1 MGGTQEYN
9 SVEGI
14 AIIGISGRFPGANN
28 IEEFWQNLQAG
39 IESIYQL
46 ADEDLLAAGIAPS
59 CLDDSNYVKAS
70 GILKDIDLFDA
81 AFFDVNPKEAEIT
94 DPQQRLF
101 LECAWEALESAGYD
115 SNRCENRIGV
125 YAGAGFNNYL
135 NFDLNT
141 DHVGSSQCYQKLI
154 GNDKDFLSTRVS
166 YKLNLTGPSLTV
178 QTACSTSLVAITL
191 ACQSLIN
198 YQCDMALAGGVSI
211 RVPHKTGY
219 LYQPG
224 GTLSPDGHCRAF
236 DAQAQGTTV
245 GNGVGVVLLKRLE
258 DAIAEGDHIYAVIK
272 GWAINNDGSH
282 KVGYTA
288 PSVDGQAEAI
298 AEAIMLAGIE
308 PETISYVEAHGT
320 GTTLGDPIEIAALT
334 KVFRSSTYKKGFC
347 AIGSVK
353 TNIGHLDAAAG
364 VTGLIKTVLALKH
377 QQIPASLNF
386 EQPNPQIDFA
396 NSPFYVNTKLT
407 EWKPQLSPRRAGVSS
422 LGMGGTNA
430 HVVLEEAPVV
440 GVQGEQPTPN
450 PSQEGNKE
458 QGRKY
463 QLLVVSAKTES
474 ALETATDNLAQHLM
488 QHPDLNLADVAY
500 TLQVG
505 RREFNHRRVLVCE
518 DIQDAI
524 ATLQNRASQRIFTH
538 YQEPSDRPITFM
550 FPGQGSQYV
559 NMGKE
564 LYETELIFRESVD
577 RCCLILQPLL
587 NLDLRTVIYPQ
598 SDTETAQE
606 KLTQTSLAQPAL
618 FVIEYA
624 LAQLWMS
631 WGILPSA
638 MIGHSIGEYV
648 AACLAGVMSLKDA
661 LTLVVVRGRLMQQ
674 LPSGS
679 MLSISLSETE
689 VKPLLNENLSL
700 AASNAPSSCVVSGTD
715 AAINEL
721 FEQLLAQGVE
731 CRRLHTSHAFHS
743 QMMEPILQTFI
754 AEVKKIPLNSPQI
767 PFISNLTGTWISAQ
781 AATDANYWANHLR
794 QTVKFADG
802 VCLLW
807 QQPNRIFLEVGP
819 GRTLCNF
826 VKQQTG
832 VNQQPIL
839 SSLRHPQEEQA
850 DVLFLLNTLG
860 RFWLSG
866 VGIDWSSLYGS
877 ERRYRL
883 PLPTYPFE
891 RQSYWLEP
899 QKKPSESF
907 AVKQKQPDIAD
918 WFYLPVWQQAIAP
931 QAVKSEKQVLVF
943 ADTCEVGA
951 KIAKRLAGEGNR
963 VIIVWQGEQF
973 SKLSDREY
981 SINPR
986 QPDDYDA
993 LIEKLQ
999 FFGQIPDAI
1008 LHLWS
1013 ITKTEQTTSKIEYF
1027 DNCQN
1032 TGFYSLLFLAQSL
1045 SKHNVTQPVD
1055 ILVVTNDIYDV
1066 TGLEKLSPEK
1076 ATVLGM
1082 CKTIPQE
1089 YGNITCRSID
1099 IVLPAAGTFAENQLL
1114 DQLLAELNNHEYES
1128 AIAYGGENA
1137 IAYRG
1142 HHRWMLSYQPLRLD
1156 NNTPKLRHEGVYL
1169 ITGGLG
1175 GIGLEIAEYLAQ
1187 TVKAKLILISSSAFP
1202 SKDEWKDWL
1211 ATQDEEDKFSSKI
1224 RKLQELEQLGAE
1236 ILTLSADVA
1245 NAGQMQ
1251 AAITQAVD
1259 SFGEIH
1265 GVIHAAGIKLFRTV
1279 QEITRSECE
1288 QQLRANG
1295 YGLYIL
1301 EAALQGIELDFCVL
1315 ISSLSS
1321 VLGALG
1327 MAAYPAA
1334 HHFTDAFV
1342 YQHNQTSFTPWI
1354 SVNWDN
1360 WLTSQLVTELATK
1373 PEISTQFFMSNHE
1386 GVEVFKRILS
1396 LNKVNQIV
1404 VSTTDL
1410 QPRIEQWIK
1419 PSAVVAQTD
1428 SPALHSR
1435 PYLQNSYV
1443 APRNEIEETIAHIWQ
1458 EILGIEQV
1466 GIEDNFLEL
1475 GGDSLLSIQITAR
1488 ANKAGLR
1495 FTNQHLFE
1503 YPTIAQLAEI
1513 ASKTQTVF
1521 SEQGLVTGEVPLT
1534 PIQHWFFE
1542 QNLVDSHHWNQTV
1555 VLEVQQSLDTMLLQ
1569 AAVKHLLIHHDA
1581 LRLRFRAEASVWQQ
1595 VNTIPDEVVPFE
1607 QVDLSGLSLQEQEQ
1621 AFATSAT
1628 EIQASLNLT
1637 SGPIVRV
1644 VFFDLG
1650 THQPSR
1656 ILLAVHHLVID
1667 VGSWRILL
1675 EDLETAYQQL
1685 SQGKA
1690 IKLPPKTTS
1699 FKQWALRLTE
1709 YAQSIELQR
1718 EQVYWLADQRN
1729 WVSPLPV
1736 DYADGVN
1743 TVASAETISITLS
1756 GEETQALQEEITATY
1771 RVQTDDML
1779 LAALAQAFSKWTGTG
1794 SLLVDLEGNGRDVIF
1809 DDIDLSR
1816 TVGWFTNIAPVLLEI
1831 GETEETG
1838 EILKQVKE
1846 QLRSFPN
1853 QGLGYGVLRYL
1864 SGDEIIREKLRSRQR
1879 AGGFSRQQAEILF
1892 LYLGNYEQ
1900 TLPPSS
1906 LLKAPK
1912 SSGLSRSLRAQRSHL
1927 IEINALIVQGQ
1938 LQIDWIYSQNIHR
1951 QETIASL
1958 AQDFKTALLSLVNGN
1973 QSSTVPNYTPSDF
1986 AEFQSSQ
1993 WNQDDIDNILAA
2005 INQVTS

>member
-1 MGGTQEYN
+1 MGGTQDYN
-9 SVEGI
+9 SVI
-14 AIIGISGRFPGANN
+14 AIIGMSGRFPGANN
-28 IEEFWQNLQAG
+28 IAEFWQNLQAG
-39 IESIYQL
+39 IESTSQL
-46 ADEDLLAAGIAPS
+46 TDEELLSAGIAPS
-59 CLDDSNYVKAS
+59 CLYDNNYVKVS
-70 GILKDIDLFDA
+70 GVLKDIDLFDA

-94 DPQQRLF
+94 DPQHRLF
-101 LECAWEALESAGYD
+101 LECAWEALENGGYD
-115 SNRCENRIGV
+115 SNRCESRVGV

-191 ACQSLIN
+191 ACQSLMN

-224 GTLSPDGHCRAF
+224 GTLSPDGHCRTF

-258 DAIAEGDHIYAVIK
+258 DAIADGDHIYAVIK
-272 GWAINNDGSH
+272 GWAINNDGSM

-288 PSVDGQAEAI
+288 PSIDGQAEAI
-298 AEAIMLAGIE
+298 AEAIMLAGVK

-334 KVFRSSTYKKGFC
+334 KVFRTSTDKKGFC

-364 VTGLIKTVLALKH
+364 VTGLIKTALALKY
-377 QQIPASLNF
+377 QQIPPSLNF

-407 EWKPQLSPRRAGVSS
+407 EWKQELSPRRAGVSS
-422 LGMGGTNA
+422 LGMGGTNV
-430 HVVLEEAPVV
+430 HVVLEEAPIQVK
-440 GVQGEQPTPN
+440 
-450 PSQEGNKE
+450 SQKSKGASVLGGSADLK
-458 QGRKY
+458 
-463 QLLVVSAKTES
+463 QLAFKSQYLLCLSAKTES
-474 ALETATDNLAQHLM
+474 ALETATNNLAQHLM
-488 QHPDLNLADVAY
+488 QHPELNLADVAY

-505 RREFNHRRVLVCE
+505 RKEFNYRRILVCE
-518 DIQDAI
+518 DIQDAVN
-524 ATLQNRASQRIFTH
+524 ALENRTSQRVFSH
-538 YQEPSDRPITFM
+538 YQEPCDRPITFM
-550 FPGQGSQYV
+550 FPGQGSQYL

-564 LYETELIFRESVD
+564 LYQTESVFREAVD
-577 RCCLILQPLL
+577 SCCLILQTLL
-587 NLDLRTVIYPQ
+587 NLDLRSVIYPQ
-598 SDTETAQE
+598 ESDTETAQE
-606 KLTQTSLAQPAL
+606 KLKQTSLAQPAL
-618 FVIEYA
+618 FVIEYG

-631 WGILPSA
+631 WGISPSA

-648 AACLAGVMSLKDA
+648 AACLAGVMSLEDA
-661 LTLVVVRGRLMQQ
+661 LTLVAMRGRLMQQ

-679 MLSISLSETE
+679 MLSIPLSEAE
-689 VKPLLNENLSL
+689 VKLLLKEDLSL
-700 AASNAPSSCVVSGTD
+700 AASNAPSSCVVSGTHAEID
-715 AAINEL
+715 AL
-721 FEQLLAQGVE
+721 SEQLITQGIE

-743 QMMEPILQTFI
+743 QMMEPILQAFI
-754 AEVKKIPLNSPQI
+754 TEVKKVTLNPPQI

-781 AATDANYWANHLR
+781 EATDPHYWASHLR
-794 QTVKFADG
+794 QTVRFADG
-802 VCLLW
+802 ISVLL
-807 QQPNRIFLEVGP
+807 QEPNRILLEVGA
-819 GRTLCNF
+819 GRTLCTF
-826 VKQQTG
+826 VKQRAG
-832 VNQQPIL
+832 INQQPIL
-839 SSLRHPQEEQA
+839 SSLRHPKEEQA
-850 DVLFLLNTLG
+850 DVAFLLNTLG
-860 RFWLSG
+860 RLWFFG
-866 VGIDWSSLYGS
+866 VAVDWSGFYDS
-877 ERRYRL
+877 ERRYRI

-891 RQSYWLEP
+891 RQRYWIEP
-899 QKKPSESF
+899 KKKSSESF
-907 AVKQKQPDIAD
+907 AVNQKKPDIAD
-918 WFYLPVWQQAIAP
+918 WFYLPVWKQAIAP
-931 QAVKSEKQVLVF
+931 QLEKSEKQVLVF
-943 ADTCEVGA
+943 ADTCQVGSQ
-951 KIAKRLAGEGNR
+951 IVKRLKGEGNN
-963 VIIVWQGEQF
+963 VITVWQGEHF
-973 SKLSDREY
+973 SKLSDNEY
-981 SINPR
+981 TINPS
-986 QPDDYDA
+986 QSDDYDA
-993 LIEKLQ
+993 LIEELH
-999 FFGQIPDAI
+999 FFGQIPDQIA
-1008 LHLWS
+1008 HLWS
-1013 ITKTEQTTSKIEYF
+1013 ITPTEATTSGIEFF

-1045 SKHNVTQPVD
+1045 SKQNITQLID
-1055 ILVVTNDIYDV
+1055 ILVITNDIYDV

-1089 YGNITCRSID
+1089 YANISCRSID
-1099 IVLPAAGTFAENQLL
+1099 IVLPAAGTVLESQLS
-1114 DQLLAELNNHEYES
+1114 DQLLAELNAQKFES
-1128 AIAYGGENA
+1128 A

-1142 HHRWMLSYQPLRLD
+1142 HHRWVQSYEPLHLD
-1156 NNTPKLRHEGVYL
+1156 NEQPPKLRQEGVYL
-1169 ITGGLG
+1169 ITGGSG

-1187 TVKAKLILISSSAFP
+1187 TVKAKLVLIGSSAFP
-1202 SKDEWKDWL
+1202 SPDEWEQWL
-1211 ATQDEEDKFSSKI
+1211 ATHNEEDKFTSKI
-1224 RKLQELEQLGAE
+1224 RKLQELKQLGAE
-1236 ILTLSADVA
+1236 ILTLSVDVA
-1245 NAGQMQ
+1245 NPNQMQ

-1259 SFGEIH
+1259 RFGQIN

-1295 YGLYIL
+1295 HGLYIL
-1301 EAALQGIELDFCVL
+1301 ETALQGIELDFCVL

-1342 YQHNQTSFTPWI
+1342 YKHNQTNSTPWI

-1360 WLTSQLVTELATK
+1360 WLTSQLATELATK
-1373 PEISTQFFMSNHE
+1373 PEISTELFMSNHE
-1386 GVEVFKRILS
+1386 GVEVFQRVLS

-1404 VSTTDL
+1404 VSTTNL
-1410 QPRIEQWIK
+1410 QARIEQWIE
-1419 PSAVVAQTD
+1419 PLEIVVHTN

-1443 APRNEIEETIAHIWQ
+1443 APRNEIEQTIANIWQ
-1458 EILGIEQV
+1458 EILGIEQI

-1513 ASKTQTVF
+1513 ASRTQTVL
-1521 SEQGLVTGEVPLT
+1521 SEQGVVEGELPLT

-1542 QNLVDSHHWNQTV
+1542 QNLVDAHHWNQTV
-1555 VLEVQQSLDTMLLQ
+1555 VLEVQQSLNPVFLQ
-1569 AAVKHLLIHHDA
+1569 QVLQHLLIHHDA
-1581 LRLRFRAEASVWQQ
+1581 LRLRFQEEASGWQQ
-1595 VNTIPDEVVPFE
+1595 INASPDEVVPFE
-1607 QVDLSGLSLQEQEQ
+1607 EIDLSGLSPQQQEQ
-1621 AFATSAT
+1621 AFEASAT

-1644 VFFDLG
+1644 AFFNFG
-1650 THQPSR
+1650 TYQPSR
-1656 ILLAVHHLVID
+1656 ILLAIHHLAID
-1667 VGSWRILL
+1667 VGSWQILL

-1685 SQGKA
+1685 SQGQT
-1690 IKLPPKTTS
+1690 IKLQPKTTS

-1718 EQVYWLADQRN
+1718 EQVYWLAAERE

-1736 DYADGVN
+1736 DYADGAN
-1743 TVASAETISITLS
+1743 TVASAQTLS
-1756 GEETQALQEEITATY
+1756 VTLSVSETQALQEEIAATY
-1771 RVQTDDML
+1771 RVQTDDVL
-1779 LAALAQAFSKWTGTG
+1779 LAALAQAFSKWTGER
-1794 SLLVDLEGNGRDVIF
+1794 SLLIDLEGNGRDVIF
-1809 DDIDLSR
+1809 DDVDLSR
-1816 TVGWFTNIAPVLLEI
+1816 TVGWFTNIAPMLLEI
-1831 GETEETG
+1831 GEAEQTG

-1864 SGDEIIREKLRSRQR
+1864 SADEIITEKLRSL
-1879 AGGFSRQQAEILF
+1879 QQAEVLF

-1900 TLPPSS
+1900 TLPQSS

-1912 SSGLSRSLRAQRSHL
+1912 YSGLSRSLRAQRSHL

-1938 LQIDWIYSQNIHR
+1938 LKIDWIYSQNVHR
-1951 QETIASL
+1951 QETIERL
-1958 AQDFKTALLSLVNGN
+1958 TQTFKMALLSILIGS

-1986 AEFQSSQ
+1986 AEFESSQ
-1993 WNQDDIDNILAA
+1993 WSQDDIDNILTA
-2005 INQVTS
+2005 INQQLSVN

>member
-1 MGGTQEYN
+1 MGSTE
-9 SVEGI
+9 SDASMEGI
-14 AIIGISGRFPGANN
+14 AIIGISGRLPGANN
-28 IEEFWQNLQAG
+28 IEEFWHNLQAG
-39 IESIYQL
+39 IESISQL
-46 ADEDLLAAGIAPS
+46 TDEELLSAGVAPS
-59 CLDDSNYVKAS
+59 CLDDNNYVKAS
-70 GILKDIDLFDA
+70 GVLEDIDLFDA
-81 AFFDVNPKEAEIT
+81 AFFDFNPKEAEIT
-94 DPQQRLF
+94 DPQHRLF

-115 SNRCENRIGV
+115 SNRCESRIGV
-125 YAGAGFNNYL
+125 YAGASLNNYL
-135 NFDLNT
+135 CFDLNS
-141 DHVGSSQCYQKLI
+141 DQVGSAQSYQKLI

-178 QTACSTSLVAITL
+178 QTACSTSLVAISL

-236 DAQAQGTTV
+236 DAQAQGITI

-258 DAIAEGDHIYAVIK
+258 DAIADGDHIYAVIK
-272 GWAINNDGSH
+272 GWAINNDGSL

-298 AEAIMLAGIE
+298 AEAIMLAGVE

-334 KVFRSSTYKKGFC
+334 KVFRSSTEKKGFC

-364 VTGLIKTVLALKH
+364 VTGLIKTALSLKH
-377 QQIPASLNF
+377 QQIPPSLNF
-386 EQPNPQIDFA
+386 EQPNPQIDFD

-407 EWKPQLSPRRAGVSS
+407 QWQQDLSPRRAGVSS

-430 HVVLEEAPVV
+430 HVILEEAP
-440 GVQGEQPTPN
+440 TLASSS
-450 PSQEGNKE
+450 PS
-458 QGRKY
+458 RPW
-463 QLLVVSAKTES
+463 QLLVISAKTES

-505 RREFNHRRVLVCE
+505 RKEFNHRRILVCQ
-518 DIQDAI
+518 DIQDAVN
-524 ATLQNRASQRIFTH
+524 ALENRDSQRVFTH
-538 YQEPSDRPITFM
+538 YQEPCERPITFM

-564 LYETELIFRESVD
+564 LYQTEPIFREYVD
-577 RCCLILQPLL
+577 RCCLILRPLL
-587 NLDLRTVIYPQ
+587 DLDLRSVIYPQ
-598 SDTETAQE
+598 ESDTETAQE
-606 KLTQTSLAQPAL
+606 KLKQTSLAQPAL

-631 WGILPSA
+631 WGISPSA

-648 AACLAGVMSLKDA
+648 AACLAGVMSLEDA
-661 LTLVVVRGRLMQQ
+661 LTLVAMRGRLMQQ

-679 MLSISLSETE
+679 MLSIPLSEAE

-700 AASNAPSSCVVSGTD
+700 AASNAPSSCVVSGTHV
-715 AAINEL
+715 AIDEL
-721 FEQLLAQGVE
+721 SERLIAQGLE
-731 CRRLHTSHAFHS
+731 YRRLHTSHAFHS
-743 QMMEPILQTFI
+743 QMMEPILQAFL
-754 AEVKKIPLNSPQI
+754 AEVKKITLNPPQI

-781 AATDANYWANHLR
+781 EATNPNYWASHLR
-794 QTVKFADG
+794 QTVRFADG
-802 VCLLW
+802 ISVLV
-807 QQPNRIFLEVGP
+807 QEPNRILLEVGA
-819 GRTLCNF
+819 GRTLCTF
-826 VKQQTG
+826 VKQQAGGT
-832 VNQQPIL
+832 QQAIL
-839 SSLRHPQEEQA
+839 SSLRHPKEEQA
-850 DVLFLLNTLG
+850 DVAFLLNTLG
-860 RFWLSG
+860 RLWFFG
-866 VGIDWSSLYGS
+866 VSVDWSSFYAS
-877 ERRYRL
+877 ERRHRI

-891 RQSYWLEP
+891 RQRYWIEP
-899 QKKPSESF
+899 QKKSSESP
-907 AVKQKQPDIAD
+907 AVNQKNSNIAN
-918 WFYLPVWQQAIAP
+918 WFYLPVWKQAIAP
-931 QAVKSEKQVLVF
+931 QPVKSEKQVLVF
-943 ADTCEVGA
+943 ADTYQVGSQ
-951 KIAKRLAGEGNR
+951 IVKRLAGEGQN
-963 VIIVWQGEQF
+963 VITVWQGEQF
-973 SKLSDREY
+973 SKLSEREY
-981 SINPR
+981 TINPS

-993 LIEKLQ
+993 LIEELQ
-999 FFGQIPDAI
+999 FSGQIPDAI
-1008 LHLWS
+1008 IHLWS
-1013 ITKTEQTTSKIEYF
+1013 ITPTEQTTSGIEFF

-1032 TGFYSLLFLAQSL
+1032 AGFYSLLFLAQSL
-1045 SKHNVTQPVD
+1045 SKQNITQPVD

-1066 TGLEKLSPEK
+1066 TGLEKLCPEK

-1089 YGNITCRSID
+1089 YPNISCRSID
-1099 IVLPAAGTFAENQLL
+1099 IVLPPAGTVAESQLL
-1114 DQLLAELNNHEYES
+1114 DQLLAELNAKEFES
-1128 AIAYGGENA
+1128 AS
-1137 IAYRG
+1137 AYRG
-1142 HHRWMLSYQPLRLD
+1142 HHRWVQSYEPLRLD
-1156 NNTPKLRHEGVYL
+1156 NDQPPKVRQEGVYL

-1187 TVKAKLILISSSAFP
+1187 TVKAKLVLIGSSAFP
-1202 SKDEWKDWL
+1202 STDEWQQWL
-1211 ATQDEEDKFSSKI
+1211 ATHDEQDKFSSKI
-1224 RKLQELEQLGAE
+1224 RKLQELEKLGAE

-1245 NAGQMQ
+1245 NAAQMQ
-1251 AAITQAVD
+1251 AAITQGVAR
-1259 SFGEIH
+1259 FGQIH

-1295 YGLYIL
+1295 HGLFIL
-1301 EAALQGIELDFCVL
+1301 ETALQGTELDFCVL

-1342 YQHNQTSFTPWI
+1342 YKHNQTSSTPWL

-1360 WLTSQLVTELATK
+1360 WLTSQLATELATK
-1373 PEISTQFFMSNHE
+1373 PEISTELFMNNKE
-1386 GVEVFKRILS
+1386 GVEVFQRVLC

-1410 QPRIEQWIK
+1410 KARIQQWIK
-1419 PSAVVAQTD
+1419 PSEIINQPNSLT
-1428 SPALHSR
+1428 LHSR
-1435 PYLQNSYV
+1435 PFLQNSYI
-1443 APRNEIEETIAHIWQ
+1443 APRNEIEQTIANIWQ

-1466 GIEDNFLEL
+1466 GIDDNFLEL

-1513 ASKTQTVF
+1513 AGRTQTVL
-1521 SEQGLVTGEVPLT
+1521 SEQGLVEGELPLT

-1542 QNLVDSHHWNQTV
+1542 QNLVDAHHWNQTV
-1555 VLEVQQSLDTMLLQ
+1555 LLEVQQSLNPVFLQ
-1569 AAVKHLLIHHDA
+1569 QAVQHLLIHHDA
-1581 LRLRFRAEASVWQQ
+1581 LRLRFREEASDWQQ
-1595 VNTIPDEVVPFE
+1595 VNASPDEVVPFE
-1607 QVDLSGLSLQEQEQ
+1607 KIDLSGLSPQQQEQ
-1621 AFATSAT
+1621 AFETSAI

-1644 VFFDLG
+1644 AFFNFG

-1656 ILLAVHHLVID
+1656 ILLAIHHLAID
-1667 VGSWRILL
+1667 VGSWRVLL

-1690 IKLPPKTTS
+1690 IKLQPKTTS

-1718 EQVYWLADQRN
+1718 EQVYWLAAERD

-1736 DYADGVN
+1736 DYADGDN
-1743 TVASAETISITLS
+1743 TVASAQTLS
-1756 GEETQALQEEITATY
+1756 VTLSVEETQALQEEIAATY
-1771 RVQTDDML
+1771 RVQTDDVL
-1779 LAALAQAFSKWTGTG
+1779 LAALAQAFSKWTGTR
-1794 SLLVDLEGNGRDVIF
+1794 SLLLDLEGNGRDVIF

-1816 TVGWFTNIAPVLLEI
+1816 TVGWFTNIAPMLLQI
-1831 GETEETG
+1831 GEAEQTG

-1864 SGDEIIREKLRSRQR
+1864 SGDEIITEKLRSL
-1879 AGGFSRQQAEILF
+1879 QQAEVLF

-1900 TLPPSS
+1900 TVPDSS
-1906 LLKAPK
+1906 LLKLSPK
-1912 SSGLSRSLRAQRSHL
+1912 SSGLSRSSRAQRSHL
-1927 IEINALIVQGQ
+1927 IEINALIVQDQ
-1938 LQIDWIYSQNIHR
+1938 LKINWIYSQNVHR
-1951 QETIASL
+1951 RQTIEKL
-1958 AQDFKTALLSLVNGN
+1958 AQDFRTALLSLVTGS
-1973 QSSTVPNYTPSDF
+1973 QSSSVPNYTPSDF
-1986 AEFQSSQ
+1986 AEFKSSQ
-1993 WNQDDIDNILAA
+1993 WSQDDIDNILAA

>member
-1 MGGTQEYN
+1 MGSTE
-9 SVEGI
+9 SDASMEGI

-28 IEEFWQNLQAG
+28 VAEFWQNLQAG
-39 IESIYQL
+39 IESISQMT
-46 ADEDLLAAGIAPS
+46 DEELLSAGVYPS

-70 GILKDIDLFDA
+70 GVLNDIDLFDA
-81 AFFDVNPKEAEIT
+81 AFFDFNPKEAEIT
-94 DPQQRLF
+94 DPQHRLF

-115 SNRCENRIGV
+115 SNRCESRIGV
-125 YAGAGFNNYL
+125 YAGATLNNYL
-135 NFDLNT
+135 CFDLNS
-141 DHVGSSQCYQKLI
+141 DKFGSAQSYQKLI

-178 QTACSTSLVAITL
+178 QTACSTSLVAINL

-224 GTLSPDGHCRAF
+224 STLSPDGHCRAF

-258 DAIAEGDHIYAVIK
+258 DAIADGDHIYAVIK
-272 GWAINNDGSH
+272 GWAINNDGSL

-298 AEAIMLAGIE
+298 AEAIMLAGVE

-334 KVFRSSTYKKGFC
+334 KVFRSSTEKKGFC

-364 VTGLIKTVLALKH
+364 VTGLIKTALSLKH
-377 QQIPASLNF
+377 QQIPPSLNF
-386 EQPNPQIDFA
+386 EQPNPQIDFD

-407 EWKPQLSPRRAGVSS
+407 QWQQDLSPRRAGVSS

-430 HVVLEEAPVV
+430 HVVLEEAP
-440 GVQGEQPTPN
+440 TLASSS
-450 PSQEGNKE
+450 PS
-458 QGRKY
+458 RLW
-463 QLLVVSAKTES
+463 QLLVISAKTES
-474 ALETATDNLAQHLM
+474 ALETATHNLAQHLM

-505 RREFNHRRVLVCE
+505 RKEFNHRRILVCQ
-518 DIQDAI
+518 DIQDALN
-524 ATLQNRASQRIFTH
+524 ALENRDSQRVFTH
-538 YQEPSDRPITFM
+538 YQEPCERPITFM

-564 LYETELIFRESVD
+564 LYQTEPIFHEYLD
-577 RCCLILQPLL
+577 RCCLILGPLL
-587 NLDLRTVIYPQ
+587 DLDLRSVIYPQ
-598 SDTETAQE
+598 ESDTETAQE
-606 KLTQTSLAQPAL
+606 KLKQTSLAQPAL

-631 WGILPSA
+631 WGISPSA

-648 AACLAGVMSLKDA
+648 AACLAGVMSLEDA
-661 LTLVVVRGRLMQQ
+661 LTLVAMRGRLMQQ

-679 MLSISLSETE
+679 MLSIPLSEAE

-700 AASNAPSSCVVSGTD
+700 AASNAPSSCVVSGTH
-715 AAINEL
+715 AAIDGL
-721 FEQLLAQGVE
+721 SEQLITQGIE
-731 CRRLHTSHAFHS
+731 YRRLHTSHAFHS
-743 QMMEPILQTFI
+743 QMMEPILQAFI
-754 AEVKKIPLNSPQI
+754 AEVKKITLNPPQI

-781 AATDANYWANHLR
+781 EATDPHYWASHLR
-794 QTVKFADG
+794 QTVRFADG
-802 VCLLW
+802 ISVLV
-807 QQPNRIFLEVGP
+807 QEPNRILLEVGA
-819 GRTLCNF
+819 GRTLSTF
-826 VKQQTG
+826 VKQQAGGT
-832 VNQQPIL
+832 QQAIL
-839 SSLRHPQEEQA
+839 SSLRHPKEEQA
-850 DVLFLLNTLG
+850 DVAFLLNTLG
-860 RFWLSG
+860 RLWFFG
-866 VGIDWSSLYGS
+866 VSVDWSSFYAS
-877 ERRYRL
+877 ERRHRI

-891 RQSYWLEP
+891 RQRYWIEP
-899 QKKPSESF
+899 QKKSSESP
-907 AVKQKQPDIAD
+907 AVNQKNSNIAN
-918 WFYLPVWQQAIAP
+918 WFYLPVWKQAIAP
-931 QAVKSEKQVLVF
+931 QPVKSEKQVLVF
-943 ADTCEVGA
+943 ADTYQVGSQ
-951 KIAKRLAGEGNR
+951 IVKRLAGEGQN
-963 VIIVWQGEQF
+963 VITVWQGEQF
-973 SKLSDREY
+973 SKLSEREY
-981 SINPR
+981 TINPS

-993 LIEKLQ
+993 LIEELQ
-999 FFGQIPDAI
+999 FSGQIPDAI
-1008 LHLWS
+1008 IHLWS
-1013 ITKTEQTTSKIEYF
+1013 ITPTEQTTSGIEFF

-1032 TGFYSLLFLAQSL
+1032 AGFYSLLFLAQSL
-1045 SKHNVTQPVD
+1045 SKQNITQPVD

-1066 TGLEKLSPEK
+1066 TGLEKLCPEK

-1089 YGNITCRSID
+1089 YPNISCRSID
-1099 IVLPAAGTFAENQLL
+1099 IVLPPAGTVAESQLL
-1114 DQLLAELNNHEYES
+1114 DQLLAELNAKEFES
-1128 AIAYGGENA
+1128 AIAYGGRNA

-1142 HHRWMLSYQPLRLD
+1142 HHRWVQTYEPLRLD
-1156 NNTPKLRHEGVYL
+1156 NDQPPKLRQEGVYL

-1187 TVKAKLILISSSAFP
+1187 TVKAKLILIGSSAFP
-1202 SKDEWKDWL
+1202 STDEWQQWL
-1211 ATQDEEDKFSSKI
+1211 ATHDEQDKFSSKI
-1224 RKLQELEQLGAE
+1224 RKLQELEKLGAE

-1245 NAGQMQ
+1245 NAAQMQ
-1251 AAITQAVD
+1251 AAITQGVAR
-1259 SFGEIH
+1259 FGQIH

-1295 YGLYIL
+1295 HGLFIL
-1301 EAALQGIELDFCVL
+1301 ETALQGTELDFCVL

-1342 YQHNQTSFTPWI
+1342 YKHNQTSSTPWL

-1360 WLTSQLVTELATK
+1360 WLTSQLATELATK
-1373 PEISTQFFMSNHE
+1373 PEISTEFFMNNKE
-1386 GVEVFKRILS
+1386 GVEVFQRVLS

-1410 QPRIEQWIK
+1410 QARIEQWIK
-1419 PSAVVAQTD
+1419 PSEIINQPNSLT
-1428 SPALHSR
+1428 LHSR
-1435 PYLQNSYV
+1435 PFLQNSYI
-1443 APRNEIEETIAHIWQ
+1443 APRNEIEQTIANIWQ

-1466 GIEDNFLEL
+1466 GIDDNFLEL

-1513 ASKTQTVF
+1513 AGRTQTVL
-1521 SEQGLVTGEVPLT
+1521 SEQGLVEGELPLT

-1542 QNLVDSHHWNQTV
+1542 QNLVDAHHWNQTV
-1555 VLEVQQSLDTMLLQ
+1555 LLEVQESLNPVFLQ
-1569 AAVKHLLIHHDA
+1569 QAVQHLLIHHDA
-1581 LRLRFRAEASVWQQ
+1581 LRLRFREEASDWQQ
-1595 VNTIPDEVVPFE
+1595 VNASPDEVVPFE
-1607 QVDLSGLSLQEQEQ
+1607 QIDLSGLSPQQQEQ
-1621 AFATSAT
+1621 AFETSAI

-1637 SGPIVRV
+1637 SGPIMRV
-1644 VFFDLG
+1644 AFFDFG

-1656 ILLAVHHLVID
+1656 ILLAIHHLAID
-1667 VGSWRILL
+1667 VGSWRVLL

-1690 IKLPPKTTS
+1690 IKLQPKTTS

-1718 EQVYWLADQRN
+1718 EQVYWLAAERD

-1736 DYADGVN
+1736 DYADGAN
-1743 TVASAETISITLS
+1743 TVASAQTLS
-1756 GEETQALQEEITATY
+1756 VTLSVEETQALQEEIAATY
-1771 RVQTDDML
+1771 RVQTDDVL
-1779 LAALAQAFSKWTGTG
+1779 LAALAQAFSKWTGTR

-1816 TVGWFTNIAPVLLEI
+1816 TVGWFTNIAPMLLEI
-1831 GETEETG
+1831 GETEQTG

-1864 SGDEIIREKLRSRQR
+1864 SGDEIITEKLRSL
-1879 AGGFSRQQAEILF
+1879 QQAEVLF
-1892 LYLGNYEQ
+1892 LYLGNYER
-1900 TLPPSS
+1900 TVPESS
-1906 LLKAPK
+1906 LLKLSPK
-1912 SSGLSRSLRAQRSHL
+1912 SSGLSRSSRAQRSHL
-1927 IEINALIVQGQ
+1927 IEINAVIVQDQ
-1938 LQIDWIYSQNIHR
+1938 LKIDWIYSQNVHR
-1951 QETIASL
+1951 RQTIEKL
-1958 AQDFKTALLSLVNGN
+1958 AQDFKIALLSLVTGS
-1973 QSSTVPNYTPSDF
+1973 QSSVPNYTPSDF
-1986 AEFQSSQ
+1986 AEFKSSQ
-1993 WNQDDIDNILAA
+1993 WSQDDIDNILAA
-2005 INQVTS
+2005 INQVTN

>member
-1 MGGTQEYN
+1 M
-9 SVEGI
+9 EGI

-28 IEEFWQNLQAG
+28 VAEFWHNLQAG
-39 IESIYQL
+39 IESISQL
-46 ADEDLLAAGIAPS
+46 TDEDLLAAGIAPN
-59 CLDDSNYVKAS
+59 CLDDSNYVKA
-70 GILKDIDLFDA
+70 GGVLEDIDLFDA

-94 DPQQRLF
+94 DPQHRLF
-101 LECAWEALESAGYD
+101 LEYAWEALESAGYD
-115 SNRCENRIGV
+115 SNRCESRIGV
-125 YAGAGFNNYL
+125 YAGASLNNYL
-135 NFDLNT
+135 SFDLNS
-141 DHVGSSQCYQKLI
+141 DQVGSAQSYQKLI

-258 DAIAEGDHIYAVIK
+258 DAIADGDHIYAVIK
-272 GWAINNDGSH
+272 GWAINNDGSQ

-298 AEAIMLAGIE
+298 AEAIMLAGVE

-334 KVFRSSTYKKGFC
+334 KVFRASTDKKGFC

-364 VTGLIKTVLALKH
+364 VTGLIKTALALKH
-377 QQIPASLNF
+377 QQIPPSLNF
-386 EQPNPQIDFA
+386 EQPNPQIDFD

-407 EWKPQLSPRRAGVSS
+407 QWKPELSPRRAGVSS

-440 GVQGEQPTPN
+440 EKQG
-450 PSQEGNKE
+450 SRGAGE

-463 QLLVVSAKTES
+463 HLLVISAKTES
-474 ALETATDNLAQHLM
+474 ALETATDNLTQHLV

-500 TLQVG
+500 TLQLG
-505 RREFNHRRVLVCE
+505 RKEFNYRRILVCE
-518 DIQDAI
+518 DIQDAVN
-524 ATLQNRASQRIFTH
+524 ALQNRAYQQIFTH
-538 YQEPSDRPITFM
+538 YQEPCDRPITFM

-564 LYETELIFRESVD
+564 LYQTESAFRESVD
-577 RCCLILQPLL
+577 RCCSILQPLL
-587 NLDLRTVIYPQ
+587 SLDLRAVIYPQ
-598 SDTETAQE
+598 ESDTKTAQE
-606 KLTQTSLAQPAL
+606 KLTQTSVTQPAL

-631 WGILPSA
+631 WGISAGA

-661 LTLVVVRGRLMQQ
+661 LTLVAMRGRLMQQ

-679 MLSISLSETE
+679 MLSIPFSEAE

-700 AASNAPSSCVVSGTD
+700 AASNAPSSCVVSGTHGAID
-715 AAINEL
+715 AL
-721 FEQLLAQGVE
+721 SEQLLAQGIE
-731 CRRLHTSHAFHS
+731 CRRLYTSHAFHS
-743 QMMEPILQTFI
+743 QMMEPILQAFI
-754 AEVKKIPLNSPQI
+754 AEAKKVTLNPPQI
-767 PFISNLTGTWISAQ
+767 PFISNLTGTWITAQ
-781 AATDANYWANHLR
+781 EATDPNYWASHLR

-802 VCLLW
+802 ISVLL
-807 QQPNRIFLEVGP
+807 QEPNRILLEVGA
-819 GRTLCNF
+819 GRTLCTF
-826 VKQQTG
+826 VKQQAG
-832 VNQQPIL
+832 VSQQPIL
-839 SSLRHPQEEQA
+839 SSLRHPKEEQA
-850 DVLFLLNTLG
+850 DVVFLLNTLG
-860 RFWLSG
+860 RLWFFG
-866 VGIDWSSLYGS
+866 VAIDWSSFYGS
-877 ERRYRL
+877 ERRYRI

-891 RQSYWLEP
+891 RQRYWIEP
-899 QKKPSESF
+899 QKKFSESF
-907 AVKQKQPDIAD
+907 AVNQKKPDIAD
-918 WFYLPVWQQAIAP
+918 WFYLPVWKQTIAP
-931 QAVKSEKQVLVF
+931 QTVKSEKQVLVF
-943 ADTCEVGA
+943 ADTCQVGLQ
-951 KIAKRLAGEGNR
+951 IAKRLEGEGNN
-963 VIIVWQGEQF
+963 VITVWQGEQF
-973 SKLSDREY
+973 SKLSEREY
-981 SINPR
+981 SINPS
-986 QPDDYDA
+986 QPNDYDD
-993 LIEKLQ
+993 LIEELQ

-1013 ITKTEQTTSKIEYF
+1013 IAPTEQTTSGIEYF

-1032 TGFYSLLFLAQSL
+1032 VGFYSLLFLAQSL
-1045 SKHNVTQPVD
+1045 SKQNITQPVD

-1089 YGNITCRSID
+1089 YANISCRSID
-1099 IVLPAAGTFAENQLL
+1099 IVLPAAGTVAESQLL
-1114 DQLLAELNNHEYES
+1114 EQLLAELNTKEFES
-1128 AIAYGGENA
+1128 A

-1142 HHRWMLSYQPLRLD
+1142 HHRWLQSYEPLRLD
-1156 NNTPKLRHEGVYL
+1156 NNQPPKLRQEGVYL

-1202 SKDEWKDWL
+1202 NKDEWEEWL
-1211 ATQDEEDKFSSKI
+1211 TTHDAEDKFSSKI

-1236 ILTLSADVA
+1236 ILALSADVA
-1245 NAGQMQ
+1245 NADQMQ
-1251 AAITQAVD
+1251 AAITQTID
-1259 SFGEIH
+1259 RFGQIN

-1288 QQLRANG
+1288 QQLKANG
-1295 YGLYIL
+1295 HGLYIL
-1301 EAALQGIELDFCVL
+1301 ETALQEIELDFCVL

-1321 VLGALG
+1321 VIGALG

-1342 YQHNQTSFTPWI
+1342 YKHNQTSYTPWI

-1360 WLTSQLVTELATK
+1360 WLTSQLVRELAAK
-1373 PEISTQFFMSNHE
+1373 PENSTQFFMNNHE
-1386 GVEVFKRILS
+1386 GVEVFQRVLT

-1410 QPRIEQWIK
+1410 QARVEQWIK
-1419 PSAVVAQTD
+1419 PSEVVDRTD

-1443 APRNEIEETIAHIWQ
+1443 APRNETEQTIANIWQ
-1458 EILGIEQV
+1458 EILGIEQI

-1513 ASKTQTVF
+1513 AGRTQTVL
-1521 SEQGLVTGEVPLT
+1521 SEQGLVTGELPLT

-1542 QNLVDSHHWNQTV
+1542 QKLVDAHHWNQTV
-1555 VLEVQQSLDTMLLQ
+1555 VLEVQQSLIPVFLKQ
-1569 AAVKHLLIHHDA
+1569 AVQHLLIHHDA
-1581 LRLRFRAEASVWQQ
+1581 LRLRFAEEASSWQQ
-1595 VNTIPDEVVPFE
+1595 INASPDEVVPFE
-1607 QVDLSGLSLQEQEQ
+1607 EIDLSELLPQQQEQ
-1621 AFATSAT
+1621 AFEASIQ

-1644 VFFDLG
+1644 AFFDFG

-1656 ILLAVHHLVID
+1656 ILLAIHHLAID

-1699 FKQWALRLTE
+1699 FKQWALRLTQ

-1718 EQVYWLADQRN
+1718 EQVYWLTAERD

-1736 DYADGVN
+1736 DYPDGAN
-1743 TVASAETISITLS
+1743 TVASAETISVTLS
-1756 GEETQALQEEITATY
+1756 VEETQALQEEIATTY
-1771 RVQTDDML
+1771 RVQTDDLL
-1779 LAALAQAFSKWTGTG
+1779 LAALTQAFSKWTGKQ

-1816 TVGWFTNIAPVLLEI
+1816 TVGWFTNIAPMLLQI
-1831 GETEETG
+1831 GDTEQIG

-1846 QLRSFPN
+1846 QIRSFPN

-1864 SGDEIIREKLRSRQR
+1864 SGDEIITEKLRSL
-1879 AGGFSRQQAEILF
+1879 QQAEVLF

-1900 TLPPSS
+1900 TIPESS
-1906 LLKAPK
+1906 LLKLSPK
-1912 SSGLSRSLRAQRSHL
+1912 SGGLSRSSHAQRSHL
-1927 IEINALIVQGQ
+1927 IEINALIVQNQ
-1938 LQIDWIYSQNIHR
+1938 LKIDWIYSQNVYR
-1951 QETIASL
+1951 QATVERL
-1958 AQDFKTALLSLVNGN
+1958 AQDFQTALLSILSAS
-1973 QSSTVPNYTPSDF
+1973 QSSTAPSYTPSDF
-1986 AEFQSSQ
+1986 AEFESSQ
-1993 WNQDDIDNILAA
+1993 WSQDDIDNILAA

>member
-1 MGGTQEYN
+1 MGNTE
-9 SVEGI
+9 SDTSMEGI

-28 IEEFWQNLQAG
+28 IAEFWHNLQTG
-39 IESIYQL
+39 IESISQL
-46 ADEDLLAAGIAPS
+46 TNEDLLAAGIAPS
-59 CLDDSNYVKAS
+59 CLEDINYVKAS

-81 AFFDVNPKEAEIT
+81 AFFDVNPKEAETT
-94 DPQQRLF
+94 DPQHRLF

-115 SNRCENRIGV
+115 SNRCESRIGV
-125 YAGAGFNNYL
+125 YAGASLNNYL
-135 NFDLNT
+135 SFDLNS
-141 DHVGSSQCYQKLI
+141 DRFGSAESYQKLI

-211 RVPHKTGY
+211 RVPHTTGY

-258 DAIAEGDHIYAVIK
+258 DAIADGDHIYAVIK
-272 GWAINNDGSH
+272 GWAINNDGSQ

-298 AEAIMLAGIE
+298 AEAIMLAGVE
-308 PETISYVEAHGT
+308 PETISYIEAHGT

-334 KVFRSSTYKKGFC
+334 KVFRANTDKKGFC

-364 VTGLIKTVLALKH
+364 VTGLIKTALALKH
-377 QQIPASLNF
+377 QQIPPSLNF
-386 EQPNPQIDFA
+386 SQPNPQIDFA

-407 EWKPQLSPRRAGVSS
+407 EWKQELSLRRAGVSS

-430 HVVLEEAPVV
+430 HVVLEEAPIQVK
-440 GVQGEQPTPN
+440 
-450 PSQEGNKE
+450 SQKSKVKS
-458 QGRKY
+458 QY
-463 QLLVVSAKTES
+463 LLCLSAKTES
-474 ALETATDNLAQHLM
+474 ALETATDNLAQHLV

-505 RREFNHRRVLVCE
+505 RKEFNHRRILVCE
-518 DIQDAI
+518 DIQDAVNALETR
-524 ATLQNRASQRIFTH
+524 ATQRVFTH
-538 YQEPSDRPITFM
+538 YQEPCDRPITFM

-564 LYETELIFRESVD
+564 LYQTESVFRESVD
-577 RCCLILQPLL
+577 RCCSILQPLL
-587 NLDLRTVIYPQ
+587 SLDLRAVIYPQ
-598 SDTETAQE
+598 EFDTETAQE

-631 WGILPSA
+631 WGISPSA

-648 AACLAGVMSLKDA
+648 AAYIAGVMSLEDA
-661 LTLVVVRGRLMQQ
+661 LTLVAMRGRLMQQ

-679 MLSISLSETE
+679 MLSIPLSETE

-700 AASNAPSSCVVSGTD
+700 AASNAPSSCVVSGTH
-715 AAINEL
+715 AAIDAL
-721 FEQLLAQGVE
+721 SQQLLAQDIE

-743 QMMEPILQTFI
+743 QMMEPILQAFI
-754 AEVKKIPLNSPQI
+754 AEAKKVTLNPPQI

-781 AATDANYWANHLR
+781 EATDPHYWASHLR
-794 QTVKFADG
+794 QTVRFADG
-802 VCLLW
+802 ISVLL
-807 QQPNRIFLEVGP
+807 QEPNRILLEVGA
-819 GRTLCNF
+819 GRTLCTF
-826 VKQQTG
+826 VKQQAGIT
-832 VNQQPIL
+832 QQPVL
-839 SSLRHPQEEQA
+839 SSLRHPKEEQT
-850 DVLFLLNTLG
+850 DVAFLLNTLG
-860 RFWLSG
+860 RLWFFG
-866 VGIDWSSLYGS
+866 VAIGWSSLYTS
-877 ERRYRL
+877 ERRYRI

-891 RQSYWLEP
+891 RQRYWIEP
-899 QKKPSESF
+899 EKKSSETPAVNQKKPS
-907 AVKQKQPDIAD
+907 IAD
-918 WFYLPVWQQAIAP
+918 WFYLPVWKQAIAP
-931 QAVKSEKQVLVF
+931 QPVKSEKQVLVF
-943 ADTCEVGA
+943 ADTCQVSSQ
-951 KIAKRLAGEGNR
+951 IVKRLESESNN
-963 VIIVWQGEQF
+963 VITVWQGEQF
-973 SKLSDREY
+973 SKLSEREY
-981 SINPR
+981 SINFC
-986 QPDDYDA
+986 QPDDYDL

-999 FFGQIPDAI
+999 FIGQIPDAI

-1013 ITKTEQTTSKIEYF
+1013 ITSTEQTTSGIEFF

-1032 TGFYSLLFLAQSL
+1032 VGFYSLLFLVQSL
-1045 SKHNVTQPVD
+1045 SKQNITQPVD

-1089 YGNITCRSID
+1089 YPNITCRSID
-1099 IVLPAAGTFAENQLL
+1099 IVLPAAGTVAESQLL
-1114 DQLLAELNNHEYES
+1114 DQILAELNTTEFES
-1128 AIAYGGENA
+1128 A

-1142 HHRWMLSYQPLRLD
+1142 HHRWVQTYEPLRLD
-1156 NNTPKLRHEGVYL
+1156 NDQLPKLRQEGVYL

-1202 SKDEWKDWL
+1202 STNEWEQWL
-1211 ATQDEEDKFSSKI
+1211 VTHDEEDKFSSKI
-1224 RKLQELEQLGAE
+1224 RKLQQLEKLGAE
-1236 ILTLSADVA
+1236 ILTLSVDVA
-1245 NAGQMQ
+1245 NVDQMQ
-1251 AAITQAVD
+1251 AAITQAVAR
-1259 SFGEIH
+1259 FGQIN
-1265 GVIHAAGIKLFRTV
+1265 GVIHAAGIKLFSTV

-1295 YGLYIL
+1295 HGLFIL
-1301 EAALQGIELDFCVL
+1301 ETVLQGIELDFCVL

-1342 YQHNQTSFTPWI
+1342 YQHNQTSSTPWI

-1360 WLTSQLVTELATK
+1360 WLTSQLATELANK
-1373 PEISTQFFMSNHE
+1373 PEISTELFMSNNE
-1386 GVEVFKRILS
+1386 GIEVFQRVLS

-1404 VSTTDL
+1404 VSTTEL
-1410 QPRIEQWIK
+1410 QARIEQWIK
-1419 PSAVVAQTD
+1419 PSPIINQTH
-1428 SPALHSR
+1428 ALTLHSR
-1435 PYLQNSYV
+1435 PYLQNTYV
-1443 APRNEIEETIAHIWQ
+1443 APRNEIEQTIAHIWQ

-1513 ASKTQTVF
+1513 AGRTQTVF
-1521 SEQGLVTGEVPLT
+1521 SEQGLVEGELPLT

-1542 QNLVDSHHWNQTV
+1542 QNLVDAHHWNQTV
-1555 VLEVQQSLDTMLLQ
+1555 VLEVQQSVNSMLLQ
-1569 AAVKHLLIHHDA
+1569 QAVQHLLNHHDA
-1581 LRLRFRAEASVWQQ
+1581 LRLRFREEASGWQQ
-1595 VNTIPDEVVPFE
+1595 INTSPDEVVPFE
-1607 QVDLSGLSLQEQEQ
+1607 EIDLSQLPPQQQEQ
-1621 AFATSAT
+1621 AFESSVKK
-1628 EIQASLNLT
+1628 IQASLNLT

-1644 VFFDLG
+1644 AFFDLG
-1650 THQPSR
+1650 THQSSR
-1656 ILLAVHHLVID
+1656 IMLAIHHLAID

-1690 IKLPPKTTS
+1690 IKLPQKTTS

-1718 EQVYWLADQRN
+1718 EQVYWLAAERD

-1736 DYADGVN
+1736 DYPDGAN
-1743 TVASAETISITLS
+1743 TVASAETISVTLS
-1756 GEETQALQEEITATY
+1756 VEETQALQEEIATTY
-1771 RVQTDDML
+1771 RVQTDDVL
-1779 LAALAQAFSKWTGTG
+1779 LAALVQAFSKWTGKQ

-1816 TVGWFTNIAPVLLEI
+1816 TVGWFTNIAPMLLEI
-1831 GETEETG
+1831 GETEQTG

-1846 QLRSFPN
+1846 QIRSFPN

-1864 SGDEIIREKLRSRQR
+1864 SGDEIIIEKLRSL
-1879 AGGFSRQQAEILF
+1879 QQAEVLF

-1900 TLPPSS
+1900 TVPESA
-1906 LLKAPK
+1906 LLKLSPK
-1912 SSGLSRSLRAQRSHL
+1912 SGGLSRSSRAQRSHL
-1927 IEINALIVQGQ
+1927 IEINALKIQDQ
-1938 LQIDWIYSQNIHR
+1938 LKIDWIYSQNIYR
-1951 QETIASL
+1951 QETVERL
-1958 AQDFKTALLSLVNGN
+1958 AEDFQTALLSLITNS
-1973 QSSTVPNYTPSDF
+1973 QSSTVPSYTPSDF
-1986 AEFQSSQ
+1986 AEFESSQ
-1993 WNQDDIDNILAA
+1993 WSQDDIDNILAA

>member
-1 MGGTQEYN
+1 MGSTE
-9 SVEGI
+9 SDASMEGI

-28 IEEFWQNLQAG
+28 VAEFWHNLQAG
-39 IESIYQL
+39 IESISQL
-46 ADEDLLAAGIAPS
+46 TDEELLSAGVAPS

-70 GILKDIDLFDA
+70 GVLNDLDLFDA
-81 AFFDVNPKEAEIT
+81 AFFDFNPKEAEIT
-94 DPQQRLF
+94 DPQHRLF

-115 SNRCENRIGV
+115 SNRCESRIGV
-125 YAGAGFNNYL
+125 YAGATLNNYL
-135 NFDLNT
+135 CFDLNS
-141 DHVGSSQCYQKLI
+141 DKFGSAQSYQKLI

-178 QTACSTSLVAITL
+178 QTACSTSLVAISL

-219 LYQPG
+219 LSQPG

-258 DAIAEGDHIYAVIK
+258 DAIADGDHIYAVIK
-272 GWAINNDGSH
+272 GWAINNDGSL

-298 AEAIMLAGIE
+298 AEAIMLAGVE

-334 KVFRSSTYKKGFC
+334 KVFRSSTEKKGFC

-364 VTGLIKTVLALKH
+364 VTGLIKTALSLKH
-377 QQIPASLNF
+377 QQIPPSLNF
-386 EQPNPQIDFA
+386 EQPNPQIDFD

-407 EWKPQLSPRRAGVSS
+407 QWQQDLSPRRAGVSS

-430 HVVLEEAPVV
+430 HVILEEAP
-440 GVQGEQPTPN
+440 TLASSS
-450 PSQEGNKE
+450 PS
-458 QGRKY
+458 RPW
-463 QLLVVSAKTES
+463 QLLVISAKTES

-505 RREFNHRRVLVCE
+505 RKEFNHRRILVCQ
-518 DIQDAI
+518 DIQDAVN
-524 ATLQNRASQRIFTH
+524 ALENRDSQRVFTH
-538 YQEPSDRPITFM
+538 YQEPCERPITFM

-564 LYETELIFRESVD
+564 LYQTEPIFREYVD
-577 RCCLILQPLL
+577 RCCLILRPLL
-587 NLDLRTVIYPQ
+587 DLDLRSVIYPQ
-598 SDTETAQE
+598 ESDTETAQE
-606 KLTQTSLAQPAL
+606 KLKQTSLAQPAL

-624 LAQLWMS
+624 LAQMWMS
-631 WGILPSA
+631 WGISPSA

-648 AACLAGVMSLKDA
+648 AACLAGVMSLEDA
-661 LTLVVVRGRLMQQ
+661 LTLVAMRGRLMQQ

-679 MLSISLSETE
+679 MLSIPLSEAE

-700 AASNAPSSCVVSGTD
+700 AASNAPSSCVVSGTH
-715 AAINEL
+715 AAIDEL
-721 FEQLLAQGVE
+721 SERLIAQGLE
-731 CRRLHTSHAFHS
+731 YRRLHTSHAFHS
-743 QMMEPILQTFI
+743 QMMEPILQAFI
-754 AEVKKIPLNSPQI
+754 AEVKKITLNPPQI

-781 AATDANYWANHLR
+781 EATNPNYWASHLR
-794 QTVKFADG
+794 QTVRFADG
-802 VCLLW
+802 ISVLL
-807 QQPNRIFLEVGP
+807 QEPNRILLEVGA
-819 GRTLCNF
+819 GRTLYTF
-826 VKQQTG
+826 VKQQAGGT
-832 VNQQPIL
+832 QQAIL
-839 SSLRHPQEEQA
+839 SSLRHPKEEQA
-850 DVLFLLNTLG
+850 DVAFLLNTLG
-860 RFWLSG
+860 RLWFFG
-866 VGIDWSSLYGS
+866 VSVDWSNFYAS
-877 ERRYRL
+877 ERRHRI

-891 RQSYWLEP
+891 RQRYWIEP
-899 QKKPSESF
+899 QKKSSESP
-907 AVKQKQPDIAD
+907 AVNQKNSNIAN
-918 WFYLPVWQQAIAP
+918 WFYLPVWKQAIAP
-931 QAVKSEKQVLVF
+931 QPVKSEKQVLVF
-943 ADTCEVGA
+943 ADTYQVGSQ
-951 KIAKRLAGEGNR
+951 IVKRLAGEDQN
-963 VIIVWQGEQF
+963 VITIWQGEQF
-973 SKLSDREY
+973 SKLSEREY
-981 SINPR
+981 TINPS

-993 LIEKLQ
+993 LIEELQ
-999 FFGQIPDAI
+999 FSGQIPDAI
-1008 LHLWS
+1008 IHLWS
-1013 ITKTEQTTSKIEYF
+1013 ITPTEQTTSGIEFF

-1032 TGFYSLLFLAQSL
+1032 AGFYSLLFLAQSL
-1045 SKHNVTQPVD
+1045 SKQNITQPVD

-1066 TGLEKLSPEK
+1066 TGLEKLCPEK

-1089 YGNITCRSID
+1089 YPNISCRSID
-1099 IVLPAAGTFAENQLL
+1099 IVLPPAGTVAESQLL
-1114 DQLLAELNNHEYES
+1114 DQLLAELNAKEFES
-1128 AIAYGGENA
+1128 AS
-1137 IAYRG
+1137 AYRG
-1142 HHRWMLSYQPLRLD
+1142 HHRWVQSYEPLRLD
-1156 NNTPKLRHEGVYL
+1156 NNQPPKLRQEGVYL

-1187 TVKAKLILISSSAFP
+1187 AVKAKLILIGSSAFP
-1202 SKDEWKDWL
+1202 STDEWQQWL
-1211 ATQDEEDKFSSKI
+1211 ATHDEQDKFSSKI
-1224 RKLQELEQLGAE
+1224 RKLQELEKLGAE
-1236 ILTLSADVA
+1236 ILTLSVDVA
-1245 NAGQMQ
+1245 NADQMQ
-1251 AAITQAVD
+1251 AAITQGVAR
-1259 SFGEIH
+1259 FGQIH

-1295 YGLYIL
+1295 HGLFIL
-1301 EAALQGIELDFCVL
+1301 ETALQGTELDFCVL

-1342 YQHNQTSFTPWI
+1342 YKHNQTSSTPWL

-1360 WLTSQLVTELATK
+1360 WLTSQLATELATK
-1373 PEISTQFFMSNHE
+1373 PEISTELFMNNKE
-1386 GVEVFKRILS
+1386 GVEVFQRVLS

-1410 QPRIEQWIK
+1410 QARIEQWIK
-1419 PSAVVAQTD
+1419 PSEIINQPNSLT
-1428 SPALHSR
+1428 LHSR
-1435 PYLQNSYV
+1435 PFLQNSYI
-1443 APRNEIEETIAHIWQ
+1443 APRNEIEQTIANIWQ

-1466 GIEDNFLEL
+1466 GIDDNFLEL

-1513 ASKTQTVF
+1513 AGRTQTVL
-1521 SEQGLVTGEVPLT
+1521 SEQGLVEGELPLT

-1542 QNLVDSHHWNQTV
+1542 QNLVDAHHWNQTV
-1555 VLEVQQSLDTMLLQ
+1555 LLEVQQSLNPVFLQ
-1569 AAVKHLLIHHDA
+1569 QAVQDLLIHHDA
-1581 LRLRFRAEASVWQQ
+1581 LRLRFREEASDWQQ
-1595 VNTIPDEVVPFE
+1595 VNASPDEVVPFE
-1607 QVDLSGLSLQEQEQ
+1607 KIDLSGLSPQQQEQ
-1621 AFATSAT
+1621 AFETSAI

-1644 VFFDLG
+1644 AFFDFG
-1650 THQPSR
+1650 IHQPSR
-1656 ILLAVHHLVID
+1656 ILLAVHHLAID

-1690 IKLPPKTTS
+1690 IKLQPKTTS
-1699 FKQWALRLTE
+1699 FKHWALRLTE

-1718 EQVYWLADQRN
+1718 EQVYWLAAERD
-1729 WVSPLPV
+1729 WVLPLPV
-1736 DYADGVN
+1736 DYADGAN
-1743 TVASAETISITLS
+1743 TVESAETISVTLS
-1756 GEETQALQEEITATY
+1756 LSETQALQEEIAATY
-1771 RVQTDDML
+1771 RVQTDDVL
-1779 LAALAQAFSKWTGTG
+1779 LAALAQAFSKWTGTR
-1794 SLLVDLEGNGRDVIF
+1794 SLLIDLEGNGRDVIF

-1816 TVGWFTNIAPVLLEI
+1816 TVGWFTNIAPMLLEI
-1831 GETEETG
+1831 GETEQTG

-1864 SGDEIIREKLRSRQR
+1864 SGDEIITEKLRSL
-1879 AGGFSRQQAEILF
+1879 QQAEVLF
-1892 LYLGNYEQ
+1892 LYLGNYER
-1900 TLPPSS
+1900 TVPESS
-1906 LLKAPK
+1906 LLKLSPK
-1912 SSGLSRSLRAQRSHL
+1912 SSGLSRSSRAQRSHL
-1927 IEINALIVQGQ
+1927 IEINALIVQDQ
-1938 LQIDWIYSQNIHR
+1938 LKVDWIYSQNVHR
-1951 QETIASL
+1951 QETVETL
-1958 AQDFKTALLSLVNGN
+1958 AQDFLAALQALITDS
-1973 QSSTVPNYTPSDF
+1973 QSSSSKNFTASDF
-1986 AEFQSSQ
+1986 AEFKLSQ

-2005 INQVTS
+2005 INQVTT